1 MFKQKC
7 TNCGKKISKKYEFC
21 PHCGANS
28 RAGKLSDENDKDFG
42 FLGRDD
48 IKEFDNLGMQLP
60 FGFKMLMKPLLKEL
74 TKQMS
79 DLDREVRKDGREI
92 NKKSIPN
99 ERTFTRFDITIG
111 MPGQKPIKIV
121 GTGGNFAKIGSMQ
134 GIQNIQPSKQ
144 FKLPKIDQD
153 VLKRAKNFP
162 RKEPQTDVRRL
173 ADRVVYEISMPGVKS
188 EKNINIANF
197 EEALEIKA
205 VSDKEVFTKNLKMKM
220 PLLGYS
226 FADEKL
232 ILEFAAR

>member
-1 MFKQKC
+1 MFRQKC
-7 TNCGKKISKKYEFC
+7 ANCGKRISKKYEFC
-21 PHCGANS
+21 PHCGLNASSAFN
-28 RAGKLSDENDKDFG
+28 EKDYG
-42 FLGRDD
+42 FLGKDD
-48 IKEFDNLGMQLP
+48 LKEFDELGMQLP
-60 FGFKMLMKPLLKEL
+60 FGFKMLMKPLMKEL
-74 TKQMS
+74 SKQMS
-79 DLDREVRKDGREI
+79 ELDREARKDGREI
-92 NKKSIPN
+92 NKKDISN

-121 GTGGNFAKIGSMQ
+121 GTGGNFGKIGNMQ
-134 GIQNIQPSKQ
+134 NTIPLTNKT
-144 FKLPKIDQD
+144 FKLPKIEPDA
-153 VLKRAKNFP
+153 LKKAKNFS
-162 RKEPQTDVRRL
+162 RKEPETNIRRL
-173 ADRVVYEISMPGVKS
+173 ADRVVYEISLPGVNS